1 MTEVPTLVLSGGNRK
16 FTAPKDRAWLPL
28 CSALESSKASH
39 FLFGGAEV
47 EWGTRGRGSAN
58 RKPQALHPAPS
69 AVERPPKFLQKG
81 VHVSPTLR
89 PGGKTSRGVSLLG
102 LLSQTLRLGGVNNR
116 NVFSSS
122 SRGWKFKTKTSA
134 GLVSPEACLF
144 GL

>member
-1 MTEVPTLVLSGGNRK
+1 M
-16 FTAPKDRAWLPL
+16 
-28 CSALESSKASH
+28 
-39 FLFGGAEV
+39 

-89 PGGKTSRGVSLLG
+89 PWGKTSRGVSLLG

-134 GLVSPEACLF
+134 GLVSPEAVSWLAEGRLPTASSHIVPLSVVCVLVSF
-144 GL
+144 FKDTSRTGLGPILMSPF